1 MTIAIKDS
9 NESQDSFVAG
19 LVQLVGVE
27 NIILDQDEI
36 TVWCQDVYSSVA
48 PCLAVVM
55 PTTTEQV
62 SAIALRATESG
73 VSLVPRG
80 GGMSYTSGYLP
91 DRSSAIIVD
100 MSRMN
105 RVLSVNLEDMVLT
118 VETGC
123 TWAAIKDALKGTGVR
138 TPYWGPLSGL
148 KSTVG
153 GALSQNSM
161 FFGAGLHGAAADSV
175 VSLEVVLSDGSILRT
190 GSAANRDGTAF
201 FRHYGPD
208 LTGIFTGDNGALGL
222 KTKATFRLIPEP
234 PSKLFGSF
242 AFEEGVHILHAM
254 ADVSRGGLVS
264 ECYAFDPFLQEQ
276 RMKRESLAKDIKALT
291 GVVTGGTSLAR
302 GLAEGA
308 KMVMA
313 GRRFATKGSFSMH
326 VSIEQATEE
335 GAAAAMKAVRAIVK
349 RHNGKE
355 IENTIPKVV
364 YALPF
369 APPNSMIGPSGE
381 RWVPVHGILPHSKA
395 VAVMERIEALKR
407 ERAADIE
414 KYQIGMGCLIATI
427 GCSATLIEPVFY
439 WPDALMEMHRR
450 HVEPSILSKIDN
462 FAPNDAARA
471 VVQDLRSILAK
482 MFSKAG
488 ATHFQIAKS
497 YPYKEGMSPEAWA
510 LLEAIKNAVDPARM
524 MNPGCLGL
532 E

>member
-1 MTIAIKDS
+1 MNIAITGS
-9 NESQDSFVAG
+9 IESQENFIAG
-19 LVQLVGVE
+19 LTQLVGAE
-27 NIILDQDEI
+27 NIIQDSSEI
-36 TVWCQDVYSSVA
+36 AVWCQDVYSSVP

-55 PTTTEQV
+55 PTTTDQV
-62 SAIALRATESG
+62 SAIAARATAAG

-91 DRSSAIIVD
+91 DRPSAIIVD
-100 MSRMN
+100 MSRMD
-105 RVLSVNLEDMVLT
+105 RVVSVNLEDMVLT

-123 TWAAIKDALKGTGVR
+123 TWAAIKEALKGTGVR
-138 TPYWGPLSGL
+138 PPYWGPLSGL
-148 KSTVG
+148 RSTVG
-153 GALSQNSM
+153 GALSQNSI

-175 VSLEVVLSDGSILRT
+175 VSLEVVLSDGSILLT
-190 GSAANRDGTAF
+190 GSAANQDGSPF

-208 LTGIFTGDNGALGL
+208 LTGLFTGDGGAFGL
-222 KTKATFRLIPEP
+222 KTKATLRLIPEP
-234 PSKLFGSF
+234 PAKLFGSF
-242 AFEEGVHILHAM
+242 SFEEADQILHAM
-254 ADVSRGGLVS
+254 AEVSRRGLAS

-276 RMKRESLAKDIKALT
+276 RMKRESLAKDFKALA
-291 GVVTGGTSLAR
+291 GVVTGGSSLTR

-308 KMVMA
+308 KMVLA
-313 GRRFATKGSFSMH
+313 GRRFASKGSFSMH
-326 VSIEQATEE
+326 VSIEQTTEE
-335 GAAAAMKAVRAIVK
+335 GAAAALKAVRAIVK
-349 RHNGKE
+349 QNSGVE

-364 YALPF
+364 YAMPF
-369 APPNSMIGPSGE
+369 TPPNSMIGPSGE

-395 VAVMERIEALKR
+395 VAVYRQIEALKR

-414 KYQIGMGCLIATI
+414 KYEIGMGSLLTTI

-450 HVEPSILSKIDN
+450 HVEDSVLSKIDD

-471 VVQDLRSILAK
+471 MVHELRGIVAEI
-482 MFSKAG
+482 FRKAG

-497 YPYKEGMSPEAWA
+497 YPYKEGMRPEAWA
-510 LLEAIKNAVDPARM
+510 LLEAIKNAVDPARL